1 MLALLHAAAGAVII
15 LAAINAASAD
25 ATSTS
30 YACVVLASEG
40 ATGSVFGMH
49 DLPGGTVLIDAEKGW
64 FHFDPAAGRVVP
76 AGEAATGQVSKMYD
90 LPGGA
95 VLIGAATGLF
105 YFEPAAGRVVPAGE
119 AATGQVSE
127 MHNLPGSAVLI

>member
-1 MLALLHAAAGAVII
+1 MMALLHAAAGAVII

-49 DLPGGTVLIDAEKGW
+49 DLPDGTVLIDAEKGW
-64 FHFDPAAGRVVP
+64 FHFDPAAGWVVP
-76 AGEAATGQVSKMYD
+76 AGEAVTGRVFQMHN

-95 VLIGAATGLF
+95 VLIGAEKGLF
-105 YFEPAAGRVVPAGE
+105 RFDPTAGRVVPAGE
-119 AATGQVSE
+119 AATGQVSRYTTSPAA
-127 MHNLPGSAVLI
+127 LC

>member
-49 DLPGGTVLIDAEKGW
+49 DLPDGTVLIDAEKGW

-76 AGEAATGQVSKMYD
+76 AGGAGD
-90 LPGGA
+90 GPGVPVYYRPRRGTA
-95 VLIGAATGLF
+95 VG
-105 YFEPAAGRVVPAGE
+105 
-119 AATGQVSE
+119 
-127 MHNLPGSAVLI
+127 

>member
-1 MLALLHAAAGAVII
+1 MMALLHAAAGAVII

-30 YACVVLASEG
+30 YACVLPVCEG
-40 ATGSVFGMH
+40 ATVSVFGIQV
-49 DLPGGTVLIDAEKGW
+49 LPCGTVLIDAEKGW
-64 FHFDPAAGRVVP
+64 FHFDPAAGRVVT

-95 VLIGAATGLF
+95 VLIGAEKGLF
-105 YFEPAAGRVVPAGE
+105 RF
-119 AATGQVSE
+119 
-127 MHNLPGSAVLI
+127 